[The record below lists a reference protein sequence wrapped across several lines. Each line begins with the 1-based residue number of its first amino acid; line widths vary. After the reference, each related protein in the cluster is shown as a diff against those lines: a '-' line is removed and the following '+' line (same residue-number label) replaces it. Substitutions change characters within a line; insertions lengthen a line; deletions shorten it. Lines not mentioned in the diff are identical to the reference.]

1 MIPEMSDMSK
11 EYDKE
16 NPPRH
21 QVRALTD
28 EPRRDEWKPKPC
40 AKVFSLT
47 HLLYSC
53 LVSLLGHS

>member
-1 MIPEMSDMSK
+1 MSK
-11 EYDKE
+11 EYDEE
-16 NPPRH
+16 NPPR
-21 QVRALTD
+21 QRVRALTD